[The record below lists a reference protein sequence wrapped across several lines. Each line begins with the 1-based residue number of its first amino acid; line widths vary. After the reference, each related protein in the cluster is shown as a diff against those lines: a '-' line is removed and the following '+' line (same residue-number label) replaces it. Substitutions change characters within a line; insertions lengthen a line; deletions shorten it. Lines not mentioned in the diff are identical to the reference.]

1 MSEEVKE
8 FLPTLIDEL
17 KKLNEIDKF
26 SYFNV
31 INSELKIKDEEG
43 TVLENLSE
51 KRDNCNKHINSSIH
65 HFEDCLY
72 KLGYDLSDISPSPS
86 EEGN

>member
-8 FLPTLIDEL
+8 LLPKLIDEL
-17 KKLNEIDKF
+17 KKLNQIDKF
-26 SYFNV
+26 SGFCV
-31 INSELKIKDEEG
+31 LNSELEIKDEEG

-51 KRDNCNKHINSSIH
+51 RRDKCQKHINSSVH

-72 KLGYDLSDISPSPS
+72 KLGYDLSDIFPSPS

>member
-8 FLPTLIDEL
+8 ILPRIIDEL
-17 KKLNEIDKF
+17 KNLDQIDKF

-31 INSELKIKDEEG
+31 LNSELNIKDEEG

-51 KRDNCNKHINSSIH
+51 RRDKCNKHINSSVH

-72 KLGYDLSDISPSPS
+72 KLGYDLSDISPSPT